1 MQKPK
6 KVAVLGFDCALPHL
20 IERHISEGH
29 LPNFK
34 KLIENGVMAENC
46 LPPFPTITPPN
57 WATIATGAWPGTHQV
72 TDFHLPKPGLPH
84 MNANIFEAFS
94 SEHCKAETIWDRL
107 DSIGMQCIVV
117 NYPGAWPSRMK
128 NGIMIAGE
136 GLSPDEHRNG
146 LPGMDFRMTLG
157 ADQLVTT
164 GPYPWGTKVEFRD
177 ADDWKNLPQG
187 CEEPLAAEFDLAFRL
202 ALAEPENLSW
212 HVLITQSSGNGYDRV
227 TLAPTK
233 DYKDAFFTVL
243 PGQWGKKT
251 FVTLKMKNGEEKK
264 VFFRCKLL
272 ELSDDATDFR
282 LLISPFGPTTGW
294 SDPPEIAE
302 EIRSD
307 DGLFV
312 FAGGMFGYVV
322 GWYELDT
329 YAEMTMMHD
338 IWLGDAICHLLTK
351 KPWQLFYM
359 HSHPPDWIYHAI
371 LTHMDEKTCASRE
384 LYEKAWEMHLKV
396 YQSQDRMLGRIMEAA
411 GEDTLFITV
420 SDHGAVMDGVMF
432 NPYHALVLRGLAVME
447 ETAPATTGSE
457 LTQATGIRE
466 DRLSAKTRGNL
477 AMAQAVRPDL
487 GKSRALAERTIHIYV
502 NLKGREP
509 GGIVEPEDYEKVQRE
524 IIEALYN
531 YVDPTSGVRP
541 VALALSKRDARLL
554 GLYGDAVGDVIYA
567 VYPEFGGQHG
577 QHLAT
582 AEWGVGKLKSLL
594 TVTGPG
600 IKVGWRLERTC
611 WLTDIVPTV
620 CYLMNWPVPA
630 DAEGSVIYQV
640 FEDPNFRFD
649 DEKAHNA
656 PAKTS
661 KTAVRSARS
670 GRSRKAG

>member
-1 MQKPK
+1 MIKKPK
-6 KVAVLGFDCALPHL
+6 KVAVLGFDCAEPHL
-20 IERHISEGH
+20 IEKHIKEGH

-34 KLIENGVMAENC
+34 KLIENGVMADNC

-94 SEHCKAETIWDRL
+94 SDNCKAETIWDRL
-107 DSIGMQCIVV
+107 DSIGLPCIVV

-128 NGIMIAGE
+128 HGIMVAGK
-136 GLSPDEHRNG
+136 GLSPDEHRDG

-157 ADQLVTT
+157 ADQLITT
-164 GPYPWGTKVEFRD
+164 GNYPWGTRVELKD
-177 ADDWKNLPQG
+177 AEGWKNLPQG
-187 CEEPLAAEFDLAFRL
+187 CEDPLEAKFDLAFRM
-202 ALAEPENLSW
+202 ALEEPEAASW
-212 HVLITQSSGNGYDRV
+212 YVLVTQSSGDGYDRV
-227 TLAPTK
+227 SVSPTR
-233 DYKDAFFTVL
+233 DYKDAFFTVS
-243 PGQWGKKT
+243 PGEWGKKT
-251 FVTLKMKNGEEKK
+251 YVTLKMKNGEAKD
-264 VFFRCKLL
+264 VFFRAKLL
-272 ELSDDATDFR
+272 ELSDDAADLR

-294 SDPPEIAE
+294 SDPPEVAAE
-302 EIRSD
+302 IKSD

-322 GWYELDT
+322 GWYDLDT

-359 HSHPPDWIYHAI
+359 HCHPPDWIYHAI

-384 LYEKAWEMHLKV
+384 LYEKAWDMHLKV
-396 YQSQDRMLGRIMEAA
+396 YQSQDRLLGRIMEAA
-411 GEDTLFITV
+411 GEDTLFVTV

-432 NPYHALVLRGLAVME
+432 NPFNALVARGLAVME
-447 ETAPATTGSE
+447 ETAPAGNVSE
-457 LTQATGIRE
+457 LAQSDGIKE
-466 DRLSAKTRGNL
+466 ERLSAKTRGNL
-477 AMAQAVRPDL
+477 AMASAVRPDL
-487 GKSRALAERTIHIYV
+487 SKSKALAERTIHLYV

-524 IIEALYN
+524 IIEALYT

-541 VALALSKRDARLL
+541 VSLALSKRDARIL
-554 GLYGDAVGDVIYA
+554 GLYGDKVGDVIYA

-577 QHLAT
+577 QQLAT

-594 TVTGPG
+594 TITGPG
-600 IKVGWRLERTC
+600 IRKGYRLDRTC
-611 WLTDIVPTV
+611 GLTDIVPTI

-630 DAEGSVIYQV
+630 EAEGAVLYQV

-649 DEKAHNA
+649 EAKSEGPKK
-656 PAKTS
+656 PAARAS
-661 KTAVRSARS
+661 GSRSTTRGA
-670 GRSRKAG
+670 KK